1 MLKVISAS
9 TLALLGMA
17 LSSATAAGQG
27 YMIATV
33 AGNDTTGYSGDGGPA
48 IAAQLDN
55 PQSVALDAAGNLYVA
70 DWYNNVVR
78 EVTVNGNITTV
89 AGNGTR
95 GYSGDGGP
103 AIGAQLSFPYALAFD
118 RAGDLFIA
126 DSSNDVIRE
135 VTPDGNITTVAGT
148 NVPGY
153 SGDGGPAI
161 NAQLFDPSGV
171 TVDST
176 GNLYIADSSNH
187 VIREV
192 LAGGEILTLGGKSLP
207 RLLWVMEAQWAARS
221 STIPRDWRS
230 TRSGNLYVA
239 DFGNSVIRMITPN
252 GAVTTVAGTG
262 TPGYLGDG
270 GPAIHAELAYPESV
284 ALDSAGNLYIADSAN
299 QVIREVSNGS
309 IATIAGNATA
319 GYFGDG
325 GPATSATMFFPK
337 GVVVGSSGSIYI
349 ADWDNDVIRMLTP
362 DTTGSDRRR
371 RTTIR

>member
-27 YMIATV
+27 FMIATV
-33 AGNDTTGYSGDGGPA
+33 AGNDTVGYSGDDGPA

-55 PQSVALDAAGNLYVA
+55 PQSVALDATGNLYIA
-70 DWYNNVVR
+70 DWFNNVVR

-103 AIGAQLSFPYALAFD
+103 AISAQLSFPYALAFD

-153 SGDGGPAI
+153 SGDGGPAT
-161 NAQLFDPSGV
+161 NAQLYDPSGV
-171 TVDST
+171 AVDST
-176 GNLYIADSSNH
+176 GNLYIADSNNH

-192 LAGGEILTLGGKSLP
+192 LAGGEILTLGGNRYPGYSGDGGP
-207 RLLWVMEAQWAARS
+207 VGSAQFNYPKGLAIDAA
-221 STIPRDWRS
+221 
-230 TRSGNLYVA
+230 GNLYVA

-319 GYFGDG
+319 GYSGDG

-362 DTTGSDRRR
+362 DTTASDGRQ